1 MIVRRKP
8 DGRRGRTLLTALLVI
23 ALAGIGAVA
32 AVAMTYHHARAP
44 TDASNVTAAVTT
56 TAGGT
61 QVVRRTDRRRGL
73 TFELESS
80 LWYGDSSL
88 FARLAPAAPA
98 ATRRLLLT
106 RPLMATCTVP
116 GRAVREFAGRWD
128 PRFAR
133 YGTALLVDDT
143 RLVIARAATSCDL
156 RVGRDGKAAGTA
168 VFPERAFSR
177 VRIR

>member
-61 QVVRRTDRRRGL
+61 QVVRRTDRRRAL

-80 LWYGDSSL
+80 LWYGDSAL

-116 GRAVREFAGRWD
+116 GRAVGEFAGRWD

-133 YGTALLVDDT
+133 V
-143 RLVIARAATSCDL
+143 
-156 RVGRDGKAAGTA
+156 RDGVAG
-168 VFPERAFSR
+168 
-177 VRIR
+177 

>member
-8 DGRRGRTLLTALLVI
+8 GGRPGRTLLTALLVI

-32 AVAMTYHHARAP
+32 AVAVTYQDAGVPA
-44 TDASNVTAAVTT
+44 DASNVTAAVTT

-61 QVVRRTDRRRGL
+61 LVVRRTDRRRGL

-80 LWYGDSSL
+80 PRYGDSAL
-88 FARLAPAAPA
+88 FVRLTPGAPA

-106 RPLMATCTVP
+106 RPLVATCTVP

-128 PRFAR
+128 GRFAR
-133 YGTALLVDDT
+133 YGTALLVDGS
-143 RLVIARAATSCDL
+143 RLVIARLATSCGL
-156 RVGRDGKAAGTA
+156 WVGRDGKAAGTA
-168 VFPERAFSR
+168 VLPERAFSR
-177 VRIR
+177 VRMR